1 MARPRRLLI
10 AASGTGGHVFPALAI
25 TEHLPEWQIEWLGV
39 PDRMEVQL
47 VQDRFPLHTLAM
59 SGIQG
64 PRLQAWA
71 TAIPQL
77 VTATLRTRQILSQGQ
92 FSGVLAMGGY
102 ISAPAILAARSL
114 GIPVILHES
123 NAIPGKTTQWLGRF
137 CQLVALGT
145 ARAARPLGQI
155 PTQVVGT
162 PVRSQF
168 WKDQDSPSTPHP
180 YKPLG
185 IPGDG
190 VMILVIGG
198 SQGARGLNRMIL
210 QCAPA
215 WLEQGAW
222 VVHLTGSRDAAA
234 VAELAPDHSRYLRQP
249 FWEDMAGLMQRA
261 TFAISRS
268 GAGTLA
274 ELAATHTPAILIPY
288 PYAAEDHQYHNA
300 LTLQEIQAAEILRES
315 EDNLERLRQLGQHWI
330 RDPEGLARRRERLA
344 ELDPAGAGDRM
355 AALIETT
362 FST

>member
-1 MARPRRLLI
+1 MVTPRRLLI

-25 TEHLPEWQIEWLGV
+25 TEHLQEWQIEWLGV

-47 VQDRFPLHTLAM
+47 VRDRFPLHTLAV
-59 SGIQG
+59 SGLQG

-71 TAIPQL
+71 QAIPQL
-77 VTATLRTRQILSQGQ
+77 VAATLRTRQILAQGH
-92 FSGVLAMGGY
+92 FNGVLAMGGY

-114 GIPVILHES
+114 EIPVILHES
-123 NAIPGKTTQWLGRF
+123 NAIPGKTTQWFGRF

-145 ARAARPLGQI
+145 ARAARSLGQI

-162 PVRSQF
+162 PVRSAF
-168 WKDQDSPSTPHP
+168 WKDQEPDSTGP
-180 YKPLG
+180 YEPLG
-185 IPGDG
+185 IPADAI
-190 VMILVIGG
+190 VILVMGG
-198 SQGARGLNRMIL
+198 SQGARGLNRLIL
-210 QCAPA
+210 KCAPT

-222 VVHLTGSRDAAA
+222 VVHLTGSLDAAA
-234 VAELAPDHSRYLRQP
+234 VAELAPDHPCYLQQP

-288 PYAAEDHQYHNA
+288 PYAAEDHQYYNA

-315 EDNLERLRQLGQHWI
+315 EDNWERLRELGQHWI
-330 RDPEGLARRRERLA
+330 RDPEGLDQRRKPLA
-344 ELDPAGAGDRM
+344 ELAMAEASYRM
-355 AALIETT
+355 AQLIETT
-362 FST
+362 FCD